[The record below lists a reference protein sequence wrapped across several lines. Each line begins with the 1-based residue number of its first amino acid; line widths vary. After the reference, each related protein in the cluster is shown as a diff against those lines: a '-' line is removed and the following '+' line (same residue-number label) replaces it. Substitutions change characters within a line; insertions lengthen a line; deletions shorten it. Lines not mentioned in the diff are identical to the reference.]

1 MSDPNEEKCEHE
13 PKGHTLEDMM
23 QVGKPLLVEF
33 PSIMAGV
40 MAVKEAAW
48 KAGTEAVAIEA
59 DIETGD
65 SIVQR
70 INSTPEG
77 SYVVVS
83 DTASASDEVVDAV
96 KANLGTPRKL
106 IVAEQ
111 RGYKRIDPHAF
122 TDIGGHTV
130 KFNVV

>member
-1 MSDPNEEKCEHE
+1 MSDPNEAKCEHE
-13 PKGHTLEDMM
+13 HKSYTLGELRQD
-23 QVGKPLLVEF
+23 GKPLLIEF
-33 PSIMAGV
+33 PSIIAGV

-48 KAGTEAVAIEA
+48 KAGTEAISIEA

-111 RGYKRIDPHAF
+111 RGFKRIDPNAF
-122 TDIGGHTV
+122 TDIGGHAV
-130 KFNVV
+130 KF

>member
-1 MSDPNEEKCEHE
+1 MSDPNEAKCEHE
-13 PKGHTLEDMM
+13 HKSYTLAELM
-23 QVGKPLLVEF
+23 QDGKPLLIEF
-33 PSIMAGV
+33 PSIIAGV
-40 MAVKEAAW
+40 MTVKEAAW
-48 KAGTEAVAIEA
+48 KAGTEAISIEA

-111 RGYKRIDPHAF
+111 RGFKRIDPNAF
-122 TDIGGHTV
+122 TDIGGHAV
-130 KFNVV
+130 KF